1 MRVPTSLAALMLRLT
16 VGVVFIAAGAEKVL
30 RGPDYSSAYFESMSV
45 VWPSLTGPLVSWFE
59 VIAGTGLVIG
69 LLTVP
74 FAMAIA
80 AEMLVVLLFIR
91 LPDAALAPSI
101 TDAITTLRLE
111 ALLATAA
118 AAIALLDPGSLSL
131 DHAIRKR
138 LMARRRPPTSS

>member
-16 VGVVFIAAGAEKVL
+16 VGVVFFAAGAEKVL

-59 VIAGTGLVIG
+59 VIAGAGLIIG

-74 FAMAIA
+74 FAMALA

-111 ALLATAA
+111 ALLAAAA
-118 AAIALLDPGSLSL
+118 AAIALLGPGSLSL

-138 LMARRRPPTSS
+138 LAARRRS